1 MRDLT
6 GKTLAGPDIP
16 PFTARLVLM
25 DLVSPPT
32 APPPAQLL
40 HRFLLTGATITGGD
54 TPGPLDYTGAPYAV
68 TGTPVDL
75 SPPLRGA
82 GWVNFNGCCSPDSVH
97 RNAILPV
104 NGHLSDTQRFAVD
117 YMRLDPQGQLVHG
130 DPADYRNYT
139 AFGAEVLAV
148 ADATVVAT
156 LDNLPEQVPGSLP
169 DPSTITLETVDG
181 NHVILDLGDGRYA
194 FYAHLQPGSVRVQ
207 AGQRVTRGQPLGLLG
222 NTGNT
227 SAPHLHFHVMDGPS
241 VLGSNGL
248 PFTIDNFSLAGR
260 IDPAQ
265 YNAAQDL
272 TGVWNRGAFPAPQPL
287 TRTYPLGLDL
297 IDFPAE
303 GGSGSER
310 HSRCLG
316 ERQCRSLRRGGRSA
330 GDAPQAQGQPD
341 LGGAPQEE
349 PEPGEQGDRPD
360 RGLEVEEQDHRG
372 EQGEHPHRDV
382 PAAVLPR
389 PGGDEEVVDPGEEEP
404 QQQPDD
410 HDHDAGRGAEQHE
423 DAGERGHHPEDHHPP
438 PPGRPVLHA
447 QRHGGLDDPRDQQPE
462 PEEDRQH
469 EDRGDREDEGDQADE
484 DAEESRPRDPAPPL
498 RHLRHADRGSHAPSG
513 TPFSG
518 CWPGRSDE
526 RWMQH
531 RLGHGGGMTPG
542 VRRPVA
548 WLVVVLALVLTAG
561 ACATEPAPPRR
572 RPTTSGS
579 PPR

>member
-1 MRDLT
+1 MSCRPAFSPSRRGRSRRTLVGAAFVGVLLVVTTACSTSAAPAPPPGGPAAAPAPDQFTTVVPTTLDRGSSAVSSTDGMLHTVYEVQLTNAKPVPATLSQVQVLDAAQPARVLATVAGPQLAQQMRDLT

-25 DLVSPPT
+25 DLVTPPT

-68 TGTPVDL
+68 SGTPVDL

-104 NGHLSDTQRFAVD
+104 NGHLADTQRFAVD
-117 YMRLDPQGQLVHG
+117 YMRLDPQGQLVNG

-139 AFGAEVLAV
+139 AFGADVLAV

-169 DPSTITLETVDG
+169 DPATITLETVDG

-241 VLGSNGL
+241 VLGSSGL
-248 PFTIDNFSLAGR
+248 PFTIDTFSLAGR

-272 TGVWNRGAFPAPQPL
+272 TGVWNRGLFPAPQPL

-297 IDFPAE
+297 INFP
-303 GGSGSER
+303 G
-310 HSRCLG
+310 
-316 ERQCRSLRRGGRSA
+316 
-330 GDAPQAQGQPD
+330 
-341 LGGAPQEE
+341 
-349 PEPGEQGDRPD
+349 
-360 RGLEVEEQDHRG
+360 
-372 EQGEHPHRDV
+372 
-382 PAAVLPR
+382 
-389 PGGDEEVVDPGEEEP
+389 
-404 QQQPDD
+404 
-410 HDHDAGRGAEQHE
+410 
-423 DAGERGHHPEDHHPP
+423 
-438 PPGRPVLHA
+438 
-447 QRHGGLDDPRDQQPE
+447 
-462 PEEDRQH
+462 
-469 EDRGDREDEGDQADE
+469 
-484 DAEESRPRDPAPPL
+484 
-498 RHLRHADRGSHAPSG
+498 
-513 TPFSG
+513 
-518 CWPGRSDE
+518 
-526 RWMQH
+526 
-531 RLGHGGGMTPG
+531 
-542 VRRPVA
+542 
-548 WLVVVLALVLTAG
+548 
-561 ACATEPAPPRR
+561 
-572 RPTTSGS
+572 
-579 PPR
+579 